1 MREDILAAVQFNA
14 KLETKRRK
22 QMFAGNIVAVE
33 AALKALTAYW
43 TPRIVGQVND
53 QYVKVAKLKGELAWH
68 DHAEEDEMFFV
79 VYGKLKIE
87 FEDRA
92 VLLGPGEFCIVA
104 KGTRHNPV
112 ADEECGIMLIETVS
126 TKHTGDLVIERTV
139 AIQDQLT

>member
-1 MREDILAAVQFNA
+1 
-14 KLETKRRK
+14 
-22 QMFAGNIVAVE
+22 MFAGTTVAVE
-33 AALKALTAYW
+33 EALKQVTAYW

-79 VYGKLKIE
+79 VYGNLKIE

-92 VLLGPGEFCIVA
+92 VLLGPGEFCIVP
-104 KGTRHNPV
+104 KKTLHNPV

-126 TKHTGDLVIERTV
+126 TRHTGDLVMERTV
-139 AIQDQLT
+139 PIEDQMG